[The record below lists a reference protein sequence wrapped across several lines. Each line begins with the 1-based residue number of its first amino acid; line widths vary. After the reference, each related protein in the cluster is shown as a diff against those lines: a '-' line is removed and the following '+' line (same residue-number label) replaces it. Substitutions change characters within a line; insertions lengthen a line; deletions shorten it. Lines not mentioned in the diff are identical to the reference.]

1 MFKQRPACILCALTE
16 RRSTTDKAHT
26 FSSFERRARRWTVD
40 CGTPVR
46 AKHSVAHIYILHST
60 SILDIIY
67 RFLCPQSQCC
77 TLYHHYNTI
86 YRAEDKYNRYLKSD
100 IFNWGVISLIMS
112 TFQHSSKTIHPGF
125 VYMLW
130 PEENC
135 KDDTFDINC

>member
-1 MFKQRPACILCALTE
+1 MLELCALT
-16 RRSTTDKAHT
+16 RRRTTTDKPHT
-26 FSSFERRARRWTVD
+26 FSSLQRRARRWTV
-40 CGTPVR
+40 GHLLEP
-46 AKHSVAHIYILHST
+46 ST
-60 SILDIIY
+60 VLLISTYCTLLVYQTLFIG
-67 RFLCPQSQCC
+67 FCAPQSQCC

-86 YRAEDKYNRYLKSD
+86 YRAEYKYNRYLKSD
-100 IFNWGVISLIMS
+100 IFNWGVISLIML